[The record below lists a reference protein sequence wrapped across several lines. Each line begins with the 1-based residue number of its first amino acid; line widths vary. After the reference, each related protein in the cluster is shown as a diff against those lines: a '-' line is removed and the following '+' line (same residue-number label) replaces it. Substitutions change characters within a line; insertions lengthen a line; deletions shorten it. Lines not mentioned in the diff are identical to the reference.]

1 MLISEIITQKLVLS
15 LNNIS
20 SKKRLFQEIAMHMA
34 VDSSVNPETIVTA
47 LQDREQLGPTGMGN
61 GIAIP
66 HARIDNISNIK
77 GMFIR
82 LEKPINFDSMDKQKV
97 DLIFSILAPIDSGVD
112 HLKALAKVS
121 RLLRDQNICSKF
133 VRGARPL
140 WKVLCTFVEAF
151 PRVQY
156 ENLV

>member
-1 MLISEIITQKLVLS
+1 M
-15 LNNIS
+15 
-20 SKKRLFQEIAMHMA
+20 AM
-34 VDSSVNPETIVTA
+34 DYLVNPETIVTA
-47 LQDREQLGPTGMGN
+47 LQDREQIGPSGMGN

-66 HARIDNISNIK
+66 HARIDNISSIK

-121 RLLRDQNICSKF
+121 RLLRDQNICSKL
-133 VRGARPL
+133 RSTADITAL
-140 WKVLCTFVEAF
+140 HSILTQDWDIKAA
-151 PRVQY
+151 
-156 ENLV
+156 

>member
-20 SKKRLFQEIAMHMA
+20 SKKRLFQEIATHMA
-34 VDSSVNPETIVTA
+34 MNSSVNPETIVTA

-66 HARIDNISNIK
+66 HARIDNISSIK

-82 LEKPINFDSMDKQKV
+82 LEKPINFDSIDKQKV
-97 DLIFSILAPIDSGVD
+97 DLIFAILAPINSGVD

-121 RLLRDQNICSKF
+121 RLLRDQNICSKL
-133 VRGARPL
+133 RSTADITAL
-140 WKVLCTFVEAF
+140 HSILTQDWDIKAA
-151 PRVQY
+151 
-156 ENLV
+156 

>member
-1 MLISEIITQKLVLS
+1 M
-15 LNNIS
+15 
-20 SKKRLFQEIAMHMA
+20 AMN
-34 VDSSVNPETIVTA
+34 SSVNPETIVTA

-66 HARIDNISNIK
+66 HARIGNISSIK

-121 RLLRDQNICSKF
+121 RLLRDQNICSKL
-133 VRGARPL
+133 RSTADITAL
-140 WKVLCTFVEAF
+140 HSILTQDWDIKAA
-151 PRVQY
+151 
-156 ENLV
+156 

>member
-20 SKKRLFQEIAMHMA
+20 SKKRLFQEISTQMAM
-34 VDSSVNPETIVTA
+34 DSSVNPETIVTA

-66 HARIDNISNIK
+66 HARIDNISSIK

-121 RLLRDQNICSKF
+121 RLLRDQNICSKL
-133 VRGARPL
+133 RSTTDITAL
-140 WKVLCTFVEAF
+140 YSILTQDWDIKAA
-151 PRVQY
+151 
-156 ENLV
+156 

>member
-1 MLISEIITQKLVLS
+1 
-15 LNNIS
+15 
-20 SKKRLFQEIAMHMA
+20 MA
-34 VDSSVNPETIVTA
+34 LDSSVNPETIVTA

-66 HARIDNISNIK
+66 HARIDSISSIK

-82 LEKPINFDSMDKQKV
+82 LEKPINFDSIDKQKV

-121 RLLRDQNICSKF
+121 RLLRDQNICSKL
-133 VRGARPL
+133 RSTTDITAL
-140 WKVLCTFVEAF
+140 YSILTQDWDIKAA
-151 PRVQY
+151 
-156 ENLV
+156 

>member
-20 SKKRLFQEIAMHMA
+20 SKKRLLQEIAANMA
-34 VDSSVNPETIVTA
+34 SDCPLSAETILTA
-47 LQDREQLGPTGMGN
+47 LQDREQLGPTGMGK

-66 HARIDNISNIK
+66 HARIEKISSIK
-77 GMFIR
+77 GMFIK

-97 DLIFSILAPIDSGVD
+97 DIIFAILAPEDSGVE

-121 RLLRDQNICSKF
+121 RLLRDQNICSKLRSTEDISALF
-133 VRGARPL
+133 SILTQDWDIKA
-140 WKVLCTFVEAF
+140 A
-151 PRVQY
+151 
-156 ENLV
+156 

>member
-20 SKKRLFQEIAMHMA
+20 SKKRLFQEIATHMA
-34 VDSSVNPETIVTA
+34 MDSSVNPETIVTA

-66 HARIDNISNIK
+66 HARIDNISSIK

-121 RLLRDQNICSKF
+121 RLLRDQNICSKLRSTDRYNSPIF
-133 VRGARPL
+133 NIDARL
-140 WKVLCTFVEAF
+140 G
-151 PRVQY
+151 Y
-156 ENLV
+156 

>member
-1 MLISEIITQKLVLS
+1 
-15 LNNIS
+15 
-20 SKKRLFQEIAMHMA
+20 MA
-34 VDSSVNPETIVTA
+34 IDSSVNPETIITA

-66 HARIDNISNIK
+66 HARIDNSSSIR

-82 LEKPINFDSMDKQKV
+82 LEKPINFDSMDKQNV

-121 RLLRDQNICSKF
+121 RLLRDQKICSKL
-133 VRGARPL
+133 RSTADTTAL
-140 WKVLCTFVEAF
+140 YSILTQDWDIKAA
-151 PRVQY
+151 
-156 ENLV
+156 

>member
-1 MLISEIITQKLVLS
+1 MLVSEIITQKLVLS

-20 SKKRLFQEIAMHMA
+20 SKKRLFQEIATHMSI
-34 VDSSVNPETIVTA
+34 DSSVNSENIVTA

-66 HARIDNISNIK
+66 HARIDNISSIK

-121 RLLRDQNICSKF
+121 RLLRDQNICSKL
-133 VRGARPL
+133 RSTADITAL
-140 WKVLCTFVEAF
+140 HSILTQDWDIKAA
-151 PRVQY
+151 
-156 ENLV
+156 

>member
-1 MLISEIITQKLVLS
+1 M
-15 LNNIS
+15 
-20 SKKRLFQEIAMHMA
+20 AME
-34 VDSSVNPETIVTA
+34 SSVNPETIVTA

-66 HARIDNISNIK
+66 HARIDNISSIK

-121 RLLRDQNICSKF
+121 RLLRDQNICSKL
-133 VRGARPL
+133 RSTADITAL
-140 WKVLCTFVEAF
+140 HSILTQDWDIKAA
-151 PRVQY
+151 
-156 ENLV
+156 

>member
-20 SKKRLFQEIAMHMA
+20 SKKRLFQEIATHMA
-34 VDSSVNPETIVTA
+34 MNSSVNPETIVTA

-66 HARIDNISNIK
+66 HARIDNISSIK

-121 RLLRDQNICSKF
+121 RLLRDQNICSKL
-133 VRGARPL
+133 RSTADITAL
-140 WKVLCTFVEAF
+140 HSILTQDWDIKAA
-151 PRVQY
+151 
-156 ENLV
+156 

>member
-1 MLISEIITQKLVLS
+1 M
-15 LNNIS
+15 
-20 SKKRLFQEIAMHMA
+20 AM
-34 VDSSVNPETIVTA
+34 VSSVNPETIVTA

-66 HARIDNISNIK
+66 HARIDNISSIK

-121 RLLRDQNICSKF
+121 RLLRDQNICSKL
-133 VRGARPL
+133 RSTADITAL
-140 WKVLCTFVEAF
+140 YSILTQDLDIKAA
-151 PRVQY
+151 
-156 ENLV
+156 

>member
-1 MLISEIITQKLVLS
+1 
-15 LNNIS
+15 
-20 SKKRLFQEIAMHMA
+20 MA

-47 LQDREQLGPTGMGN
+47 LQDREQLGPTGMGK

-66 HARIDNISNIK
+66 HARIDNISSIK

-82 LEKPINFDSMDKQKV
+82 LEKPINFDSLDKKKV

-121 RLLRDQNICSKF
+121 RLLRDQNICSKL
-133 VRGARPL
+133 RSTADITAL
-140 WKVLCTFVEAF
+140 YSILTQDWDIKAA
-151 PRVQY
+151 
-156 ENLV
+156 

>member
-20 SKKRLFQEIAMHMA
+20 SKKRLFQEIATHMA
-34 VDSSVNPETIVTA
+34 MNSSVNTETIVTA

-66 HARIDNISNIK
+66 HARIDNISSIK

-82 LEKPINFDSMDKQKV
+82 LEKPINFDSIDKQKV

-121 RLLRDQNICSKF
+121 RLLRDQNICSKL
-133 VRGARPL
+133 RSTADITAL
-140 WKVLCTFVEAF
+140 HSILTQDWDIKAA
-151 PRVQY
+151 
-156 ENLV
+156 

>member
-1 MLISEIITQKLVLS
+1 MLISEIINQNSVLS

-20 SKKRLFQEIAMHMA
+20 SKKRLFQEISMRMA
-34 VDSSVNPETIVTA
+34 SDCSLSLETIQTA

-66 HARIDNISNIK
+66 HARIGKITVIK

-82 LEKPINFDSMDKQKV
+82 LEKPINFDSIDKQKV
-97 DLIFSILAPIDSGVD
+97 DIVFAILAPVDSGVE

-121 RLLRDQNICSKF
+121 RLLRDQNICSKIRSTEDKAALF
-133 VRGARPL
+133 SILTQDWDIKA
-140 WKVLCTFVEAF
+140 A
-151 PRVQY
+151 
-156 ENLV
+156 